1 MNLFG
6 LMISAGRI
14 LSVRTTVSVDQV
26 VPGAAPLHY
35 SYSILDATDSKCRTY
50 SQVCCRDPA
59 PPTPP
64 SCQPGVASLVDLRLA
79 DWCQEEETATATE
92 VATTE
97 MTSKSAEETAT
108 ATEVAT
114 TEMTSKSAIQGVRKK
129 STTEKAKDMT
139 TIRTVETSTTEK
151 TSEAGTTEPVSQAPR
166 DKKVVTPSILP
177 LDYSPQCGQ
186 HHSSGY
192 RQTVLNMVH
201 TEHESQFGEWPS
213 TCAVLYRGAYICSA
227 SLLSPGALLTAAHCL
242 DSRPTPGL
250 SVRCGDWDSLNDLA
264 EALPHQERQLD
275 RVTLH
280 PEFDTERG
288 ARGNLRH
295 DLAVLV
301 PVLPFQLGPHIDTV
315 CLPEPEEDF
324 TGESCAATGWGK
336 DRWGDQGRYQA
347 IMKEVWMEVVGQ
359 ESCQQKLRQTK
370 LGRFFSLHSSF
381 LCAGGTV
388 DVDMCTGD
396 GGSPLLCYRA
406 GRMVQVGVVAWGVEC
421 GLPDVPG
428 AYVNI
433 AQYICWIREQVAPL
447 K

>member
-1 MNLFG
+1 MDLSG
-6 LMISAGRI
+6 LLVQLAGRI
-14 LSVRTTVSVDQV
+14 LSVRTTVSVDQA
-26 VPGAAPLHY
+26 VPGAAPLRY

-59 PPTPP
+59 PPTPR
-64 SCQPGVASLVDLRLA
+64 SCQPGLASLVDLRLA
-79 DWCQEEETATATE
+79 DWCQEEETI
-92 VATTE
+92 
-97 MTSKSAEETAT
+97 T

-114 TEMTSKSAIQGVRKK
+114 TEMTSKSAIRKVRKK
-129 STTEKAKDMT
+129 STTEKAKDVT
-139 TIRTVETSTTEK
+139 TKRTVEVSNFTKRTTEK
-151 TSEAGTTEPVSQAPR
+151 TSEAATTEPVSQAPR
-166 DKKVVTPSILP
+166 DDRVGTQPILP

-192 RQTVLNMVH
+192 RQTVLNMVD

-213 TCAVLYRGAYICSA
+213 TCALLYRGAYICSA
-227 SLLSPGALLTAAHCL
+227 SLLAPGALLTAAHCL

-264 EALPHQERQLD
+264 EALPHQERQLE

-301 PVLPFQLGPHIDTV
+301 PVSPFQLGPHIDTV

-324 TGESCAATGWGK
+324 TGENCAATGWGK
-336 DRWGDQGRYQA
+336 DRWGDLGRYQA
-347 IMKEVWMEVVGQ
+347 IMKEVWMEVVGK

-396 GGSPLLCYRA
+396 GGSPLLCYRG

-433 AQYICWIREQVAPL
+433 AQYVCWIREQVGPL